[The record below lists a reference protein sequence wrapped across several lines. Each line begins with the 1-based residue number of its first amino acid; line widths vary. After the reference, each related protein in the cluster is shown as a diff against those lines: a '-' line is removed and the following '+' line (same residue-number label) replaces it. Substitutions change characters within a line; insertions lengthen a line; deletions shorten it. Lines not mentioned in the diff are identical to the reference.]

1 MSLKACSV
9 DVLCAAASL
18 RLLGPNNDPTVS
30 QLVEFPRSASLQTR
44 DAMPDSSA
52 EHKRSGILSDQPSN
66 LIAGRG
72 WVAVWA
78 VLREAL
84 LRLWDD
90 EALPLAGNIAF
101 RAVLAMFPFLI
112 FVSSL
117 TAFIG
122 DPSLANR
129 LVDFLFGIVPAPLVD
144 TLIKEVRAVLT
155 ERRGGMASVGVLLTI
170 WFAVGG
176 VDSVRVGLNRAYDI
190 REHRPAWAI
199 FLLQVVVVIGG
210 ALVFVIVAYLLVM
223 GSVVGSAVHQLLPGA
238 QPALLIDNVVRFP
251 SAAAIL
257 TTALFAAHV
266 FLPARRTKFSSLWPG
281 VAFTVS
287 VWMGL
292 AGAFSLYLAH
302 FANYASYY
310 AGLAGVIAA
319 LYFLYLSALVLI
331 FGGEINRAIRI
342 RRMARAFA
350 ADQSS

>member
-1 MSLKACSV
+1 MI
-9 DVLCAAASL
+9 
-18 RLLGPNNDPTVS
+18 
-30 QLVEFPRSASLQTR
+30 VEFTRTAASLQTR

-52 EHKRSGILSDQPSN
+52 QHKGSGILSDQPSN
-66 LIAGRG
+66 LVAGRG

-122 DPSLANR
+122 DPNLANR
-129 LVDFLFGIVPAPLVD
+129 LVDFLFGIVPTPLVD

-190 REHRPAWAI
+190 REHRPARAI
-199 FLLQVVVVIGG
+199 FVLQVVVVVIGG

-238 QPALLIDNVVRFP
+238 QPALLIDNMVRFP

-281 VAFTVS
+281 VVFTVS

-292 AGAFSLYLAH
+292 AVAFSLYLAH

-342 RRMARAFA
+342 RRMARVFA
-350 ADQSS
+350 ADHSS